1 MVPFFLLPPPRTRR
15 TRRKV
20 SARFLCVAACKLSM
34 FLAVFVD
41 GSVSYML
48 VVLIETLVSWS
59 GAGVPEG
66 NSCHPFEYI
75 GAA

>member
-1 MVPFFLLPPPRTRR
+1 MMCRPRFWVFLWPGVWFSGVP
-15 TRRKV
+15 
-20 SARFLCVAACKLSM
+20 SM
-34 FLAVFVD
+34 FSAVFVD

-48 VVLIETLVSWS
+48 VVFIETLVSWA

-66 NSCHPFEYI
+66 NSCQPFEYI